1 MPFAAV
7 NGQSLYY
14 QDSGGEGPAVL
25 FSHGFLMGHE
35 MWDHQVEALRDGY
48 RVVAYDERGW
58 GQSTFTAPFDY
69 WDMADDAVALL
80 DHLEI
85 DQAVFGG
92 MSQGGFLA
100 MRAALSSPQ
109 RVRGLILVDTHAR
122 TFLPEEREG
131 FGALFDTLE
140 TSGWNEEMVAALYGV
155 LFAQGYTD
163 PYWAGKWRS
172 RPPAAIRPARDCLFG
187 RDDITG
193 RLGEISCPA
202 LIVHGEDDAGI
213 PLSDA
218 QVLADGLPNV
228 RGFCAVPG
236 AGHSPNV
243 EKPEIVN
250 PAIRAFLDGLGT

>member
-14 QDSGGEGPAVL
+14 VDSGGDGPAVL

-35 MWDHQVEALRDGY
+35 MWSQQIDALADRY
-48 RVVAYDERGW
+48 RMIAYDERGW

-69 WDMADDAVALL
+69 YDMAADAVALL
-80 DHLEI
+80 DHLGI
-85 DQAVFGG
+85 DRAVFGG

-100 MRAALSSPQ
+100 LRAALKTPE
-109 RVRGLILVDTHAR
+109 RVRALILVDTHAR
-122 TFLPEEREG
+122 TFAPEEREG
-131 FGALFDTLE
+131 FGTLFDSIEAT
-140 TSGWNEEMVAALYGV
+140 GWNDEAVAALYGV

-172 RPPAAIRPARDCLFG
+172 RPPGAIRPARDCLFG

-193 RLGEISCPA
+193 RLGEITCPV

-213 PLSDA
+213 PISDA
-218 QVLADGLPNV
+218 HALAAGLPNV
-228 RGFCAVPG
+228 VGFCAVPG

-250 PAIRAFLDGLGT
+250 PAIRTFLDGLST